1 MELTDKALRL
11 NRVGMN
17 HEVNHKWSPEKRI
30 EVVTKTLALGNMRLV
45 SELTGVSYQLIREWK
60 TQPWW
65 SEIVDEIRYSRNS
78 QVETKLSK
86 LVDKSLETVADRL
99 ENGNLFLDKKGDLQR
114 KPLSALEA
122 NKIANDMLNQETL
135 VQKRQMAE
143 TEGQQTSSM
152 ADIIRDLAKQFAMFN
167 TKRTIESSPKA
178 PDSEIIDAVYRQQG
192 GTTDALYDQRQEG
205 LQETVRELRL
215 TPGPD
220 QETDRAQSG
229 SFDGGEEGES
239 SQGGWDGRGP
249 QDSSEQGW
257 EERVYESEG
266 GNQTSEQI
274 VPAQS

>member
-1 MELTDKALRL
+1 M
-11 NRVGMN
+11 NRVGMA
-17 HEVNHKWSPEKRI
+17 HEARHKWSPEKRI
-30 EVVTKTLALGNMRLV
+30 DVVTKTLALGNMRLV

-60 TQPWW
+60 QQPWW
-65 SEIVDEIRYSRNS
+65 QEIVDEIRSSRNS
-78 QVETKLSK
+78 QVETKLSR

-99 ENGNLFLDKKGDLQR
+99 DNGNLVMDKRGDFIR

-167 TKRTIESSPKA
+167 TKRTVESSPKV
-178 PDSEIIDAVYRQQG
+178 PDSEDIS
-192 GTTDALYDQRQEG
+192 DALYTSERQTR
-205 LQETVRELRL
+205 LQEAVREVRL
-215 TPGPD
+215 TTRSD

-257 EERVYESEG
+257 EERVYESESG
-266 GNQTSEQI
+266 DQTSEQI
-274 VPAQS
+274 IPA